1 MPVLELLILLLKQY
15 NPDQAASALR
25 NHLPYL
31 TTHTLAPGSAEQ
43 QESTL

>member
-1 MPVLELLILLLKQY
+1 MPVSELLILLLKQY

-25 NHLPYL
+25 THLHYV
-31 TTHTLAPGSAEQ
+31 TTHTLSPGSAEQ